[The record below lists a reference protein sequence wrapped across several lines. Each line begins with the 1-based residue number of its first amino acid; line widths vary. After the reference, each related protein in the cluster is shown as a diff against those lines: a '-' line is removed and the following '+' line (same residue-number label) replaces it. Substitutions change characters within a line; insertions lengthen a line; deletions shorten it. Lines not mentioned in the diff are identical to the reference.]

1 MISGIIE
8 RMKHIQ
14 KLILILL
21 LATLLS
27 SCGGNKETPTPTPTE
42 TPAEPTPTEA
52 PMALK
57 VNGEGITLEEYQAE
71 LTRLQQAQD
80 TLAATATPEE
90 QRDRVIKDLTDQ
102 LLLAQ
107 AAAQNGFSV
116 DDATLQARMDAL
128 ATEMGGSDKLSAWES
143 ANGYS
148 DESFRI
154 ALRRSIAVAWQRD
167 EIINSVPTTADQVHV
182 RQLLVQDEANAQSLY
197 SQLQNGADFATLA
210 YKLDPTTG
218 GDLGW
223 FPKGYLTQSAVE
235 DAAFSLEVGSYSEV
249 IQSDL
254 GYHILY
260 LIERDANHPLS
271 VDARRELQQQRL
283 DEWLAAAKDASQVEV
298 LIN

>member
-1 MISGIIE
+1 
-8 RMKHIQ
+8 
-14 KLILILL
+14 
-21 LATLLS
+21 
-27 SCGGNKETPTPTPTE
+27 
-42 TPAEPTPTEA
+42 
-52 PMALK
+52 MALK

>member
-8 RMKHIQ
+8 RMKYIQ
-14 KLILILL
+14 KFLLISIFALTI
-21 LATLLS
+21 S
-27 SCGGNKETPTPTPTE
+27 GCGPRETPTPEPTA
-42 TPAEPTPTEA
+42 TLAEPTPTEV

-71 LTRLQQAQD
+71 LTRLQQAQT
-80 TLAATATPEE
+80 TLSTSATPEE
-90 QRDRVIKDLTDQ
+90 QRDRVIEDLTDQ

-107 AAAQNGFSV
+107 AAAQNGYSV
-116 DDATLQARMDAL
+116 DDATLQSRIDAL
-128 ATEMGGSDKLSAWES
+128 ASDMGGADKLSAWQS
-143 ANGYS
+143 ANGYT
-148 DESFRI
+148 DATFRV
-154 ALRRSIAVAWQRD
+154 ALRRSIAVSWQRD
-167 EIINSVPTTADQVHV
+167 QIINTVPETADQVHV
-182 RQLLVQDEANAQSLY
+182 RQMLVQDEANAQSLY
-197 SQLQNGADFATLA
+197 TQLQNGADFATLA

-235 DAAFSLEVGSYSEV
+235 DAAFALEVGSYSEV

-271 VDARRELQQQRL
+271 VDARRTLQQQRL
-283 DEWLAAAKDASQVEV
+283 DEWLKAARGTSKVEV
-298 LIN
+298 LVN

>member
-8 RMKHIQ
+8 RMKYIQ
-14 KLILILL
+14 KILL
-21 LATLLS
+21 ISILTILLS
-27 SCGGNKETPTPTPTE
+27 SCGPRETPTPEPTA
-42 TPAEPTPTEA
+42 TLAEPTPTEV

-71 LTRLQQAQD
+71 LTRLQQAQT
-80 TLAATATPEE
+80 TLSTTATPEE
-90 QRDRVIKDLTDQ
+90 QRDRLIEDLTDQ

-116 DDATLQARMDAL
+116 DDATLQSRVDAL
-128 ATEMGGSDKLSAWES
+128 ATDMGGADKLSAWES
-143 ANGYS
+143 ANGYT
-148 DESFRI
+148 DDSFRV
-154 ALRRSIAVAWQRD
+154 ALRRSIAVSWQRD
-167 EIINSVPTTADQVHV
+167 QIINTVPETADQVHV
-182 RQLLVQDEANAQSLY
+182 RQMLVQDEANAQSLY
-197 SQLQNGADFATLA
+197 TQLQNGADFATLA

-235 DAAFSLEVGSYSEV
+235 EAAFALEVGSYSEV

-260 LIERDANHPLS
+260 LIERDENHPLS
-271 VDARRELQQQRL
+271 VDARRTLQQQRL
-283 DEWLAAAKDASQVEV
+283 DEWLKAAKGTSNIEILVK
-298 LIN
+298 

>member
-1 MISGIIE
+1 
-8 RMKHIQ
+8 MKHIQ

>member
-8 RMKHIQ
+8 RMKYIQ
-14 KLILILL
+14 KILL
-21 LATLLS
+21 ISILAIFLS
-27 SCGGNKETPTPTPTE
+27 SCGPRETPTPEPTA
-42 TPAEPTPTEA
+42 TPAEPTPTEV

-71 LTRLQQAQD
+71 LTRLQQAQT
-80 TLAATATPEE
+80 TLSTTATPEE
-90 QRDRVIKDLTDQ
+90 QRDRLVEDLTDQ

-116 DDATLQARMDAL
+116 DDATLQSRVDAL
-128 ATEMGGSDKLSAWES
+128 ASDMGGADKLSAWES
-143 ANGYS
+143 ANGYT
-148 DESFRI
+148 DDSFRV
-154 ALRRSIAVAWQRD
+154 ALRRSIAVSWQRD
-167 EIINSVPTTADQVHV
+167 QIINTVPETADQVHV
-182 RQLLVQDEANAQSLY
+182 RQMLVQDEANAQSLY
-197 SQLQNGADFATLA
+197 TQLQNGADFATLA

-235 DAAFSLEVGSYSEV
+235 EAAFALEVGSYSEV

-260 LIERDANHPLS
+260 LIERDENHPLS
-271 VDARRELQQQRL
+271 VDARRTLQQQRL
-283 DEWLAAAKDASQVEV
+283 DEWLKAAKGTSNIEILVK
-298 LIN
+298 